1 MSTER
6 HDLTQEKAQYV
17 DAEPKLLY
25 ISTASYGSD
34 WHCVPHTHTCA
45 ELFYILRGKGRFLL
59 DHQSLSIET
68 GDLVFVNPLVRHTEA
83 GLEGQSL
90 EYMVIGVEN
99 LELSGFS
106 PTGENHCFIPARQC
120 SGAIRE
126 CLEGICREIRDKA
139 SGYEQVCQYLLKV
152 LAIHLLR
159 QGTFTTASTSTGK
172 SVSKE
177 SARIRRYIDHH
188 FKEPVNLDQLAQI
201 ASLNKYH
208 LSHIFTRDYGI
219 SPINYLLSLR
229 IRESRML
236 LRSTDHTLAQI
247 AQLVGF
253 SSPSYFSQSF
263 RKATGI
269 SPAQYRK
276 QNPRNDLEPFQK
288 DCPDATP

>member
-1 MSTER
+1 M
-6 HDLTQEKAQYV
+6 
-17 DAEPKLLY
+17 
-25 ISTASYGSD
+25 
-34 WHCVPHTHTCA
+34 
-45 ELFYILRGKGRFLL
+45 
-59 DHQSLSIET
+59 
-68 GDLVFVNPLVRHTEA
+68 
-83 GLEGQSL
+83 
-90 EYMVIGVEN
+90 
-99 LELSGFS
+99 
-106 PTGENHCFIPARQC
+106 
-120 SGAIRE
+120 
-126 CLEGICREIRDKA
+126 
-139 SGYEQVCQYLLKV
+139 
-152 LAIHLLR
+152 
-159 QGTFTTASTSTGK
+159 
-172 SVSKE
+172 
-177 SARIRRYIDHH
+177 
-188 FKEPVNLDQLAQI
+188 NLDQLAQI

-276 QNPRNDLEPFQK
+276 QNPRNDPEPFQK